1 MAIEEPEIP
10 KEFECRRCGYC
21 CKHYGPELSFYR
33 EDIDRWAANDLDWI
47 FYYPFIDW
55 KLQEFVAPNNGV
67 YYVNTVKDARQ
78 LLAEKER
85 EYEEDFDYRPEPFP
99 WGGTLSYCPFLKW
112 VGNKWG
118 CLIHE
123 HKTDTCREYLC
134 YWDRVEAFF
143 GTRSF
148 VTFKQ

>member
-1 MAIEEPEIP
+1 MAVEIP

-21 CKHYGPELSFYR
+21 CKHSGPELPFYR
-33 EDIDRWAANDLDWI
+33 EDIDRWTENELEWV

-55 KLQEFVAPNNGV
+55 KHQEFVSANNGV
-67 YYVNTVKDARQ
+67 YFVNTVKDARQ

-112 VGNKWG
+112 MGNKWG

-123 HKTDTCREYLC
+123 HKTDTCREYFC

-143 GTRSF
+143 GTRSP
-148 VTFKQ
+148 VTFKW